1 MMAANGMERIS
12 TPGRLWW
19 HRFRYTTLPLI
30 GLGTF
35 VVFAYLLWKGQ
46 GEMPHAIGEIEVV
59 RVDVASPLSGILK
72 LPKEGWTLYETVK
85 GPSPDGKGTVLAQLD
100 DKPLQAQR
108 DTLVQE
114 LARLQKELDAVKAK
128 LTISEADRRLTY
140 MAEAVRLHVEW
151 EQRSL
156 VALERQA
163 EVAVNQIEAQ
173 RRTVYYECLKPLYDK
188 KIVSELE
195 LNNARYLRDEA
206 MKRLAENT
214 RVAQEAETQQK
225 IAKTRLDEAE
235 TPKKSAETPLNQKNG
250 DEKRWDQLPRFL
262 PADIAAELAPITAA
276 IQVQKAKIEELNV
289 QIGLLTIHAP
299 FDGMISAIYHWPESA
314 IRAGDPIVTVA
325 SDKRRY
331 LVCYVLQEQHVNPT
345 PGMAVDVRKRAA
357 ISPTVRTVVEQVGP
371 QIEQIPVHLARD
383 PKYPEWGVPVRI
395 TLPENFA
402 GRPGELFE
410 VTFKTGS

>member
-1 MMAANGMERIS
+1 M
-12 TPGRLWW
+12 
-19 HRFRYTTLPLI
+19 
-30 GLGTF
+30 
-35 VVFAYLLWKGQ
+35 
-46 GEMPHAIGEIEVV
+46 
-59 RVDVASPLSGILK
+59 
-72 LPKEGWTLYETVK
+72 
-85 GPSPDGKGTVLAQLD
+85 AQLD

-214 RVAQEAETQQK
+214 RVA
-225 IAKTRLDEAE
+225 R
-235 TPKKSAETPLNQKNG
+235 G
-250 DEKRWDQLPRFL
+250 
-262 PADIAAELAPITAA
+262 
-276 IQVQKAKIEELNV
+276 
-289 QIGLLTIHAP
+289 
-299 FDGMISAIYHWPESA
+299 
-314 IRAGDPIVTVA
+314 GDPA
-325 SDKRRY
+325 
-331 LVCYVLQEQHVNPT
+331 E
-345 PGMAVDVRKRAA
+345 
-357 ISPTVRTVVEQVGP
+357 
-371 QIEQIPVHLARD
+371 
-383 PKYPEWGVPVRI
+383 
-395 TLPENFA
+395 
-402 GRPGELFE
+402 GR
-410 VTFKTGS
+410 